1 MARVL
6 LFGRLADLAGWRE
19 RAYEPTPP
27 RLHQLRARIAE
38 DDAALGAALEG
49 PGVQTA
55 VDKTLVRGDTGLN
68 PGAEVAFLPP
78 MSGG

>member
-6 LFGRLADLAGWRE
+6 LFGRLADVAGWRE
-19 RAYEPTPP
+19 RAYEPTPDC
-27 RLHQLRARIAE
+27 LGQLRALLAQE
-38 DDAALGAALEG
+38 DQALGAALEG
-49 PGVQTA
+49 PGVQAA
-55 VDKTLVRGDTGLN
+55 VNKTLVRGDITLT